1 MLIGGKMISLPGN
14 LLFPTTPPHS
24 PQMRQRHLLF
34 LLAAWFSNKLKNTK
48 SKEGFL
54 QMTAPFFLLSRIT
67 NFPQFYYKWI
77 NQQEISK
84 PASKDINSVIV
95 VGKSFGL
102 NSKVCK
108 FCMIWNYAVMRSWK
122 QKMLYTKPE
131 SWQKRPNLLA
141 SLILSGRQ
149 QVLPQHSIN
158 FPNPSSSHSR
168 HSTELHGINTLQPQL
183 YS

>member
-1 MLIGGKMISLPGN
+1 
-14 LLFPTTPPHS
+14 
-24 PQMRQRHLLF
+24 MRQRHLLF
-34 LLAAWFSNKLKNTK
+34 LLSAWFSNKLKNPK

-54 QMTAPFFLLSRIT
+54 QMTAPFFLPSSRIT

-77 NQQEISK
+77 NQQEMFQ
-84 PASKDINSVIV
+84 PASKDINSITV

-102 NSKVCK
+102 NSKASK
-108 FCMIWNYAVMRSWK
+108 FCMIWNYAVTRSWTL
-122 QKMLYTKPE
+122 KMPYIKPE

-141 SLILSGRQ
+141 SLMSGLQ
-149 QVLPQHSIN
+149 QAFPQHSIN
-158 FPNPSSSHSR
+158 FPNPSSSQSR